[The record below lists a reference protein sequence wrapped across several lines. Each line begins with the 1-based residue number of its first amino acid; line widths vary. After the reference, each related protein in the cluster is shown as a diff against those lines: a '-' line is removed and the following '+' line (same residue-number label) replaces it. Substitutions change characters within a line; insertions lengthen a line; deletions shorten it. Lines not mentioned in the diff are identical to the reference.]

1 MEWHDL
7 EKMTVVKLREDA
19 HEKGIEGV
27 HGKNKS
33 QLVVELAGLL
43 GIQKP
48 HEEMSDDVVHT
59 KGDLKVKIRELK
71 VERDKLIEAHDHK
84 GLKHV
89 RRQIHGLKR
98 QIRKIHAATSVVG

>member
-7 EKMTVVKLREDA
+7 EKLTVVKLREDA

-27 HGKNKS
+27 HGKNKV
-33 QLVVELAGLL
+33 QLLGELAGLF
-43 GIQKP
+43 GIEKP
-48 HEEMSDDVVHT
+48 HEEMADDAVQTKSD
-59 KGDLKVKIRELK
+59 LQLSIRELK
-71 VERDKLIEAHDHK
+71 VERDKLIETHDHK

-98 QIRKIHAATSVVG
+98 QIRKIHRATLVGG

>member
-27 HGKNKS
+27 HGKDKS
-33 QLVVELAGLL
+33 QLMEELAVLL
-43 GIQKP
+43 GIEKP
-48 HEEMSDDVVHT
+48 HEGMADEAVHT
-59 KGDLKVKIRELK
+59 KGDLKLKIRELK
-71 VERDKLIEAHDHK
+71 IERDKLIETHDHK
-84 GLKHV
+84 GLQQV

-98 QIRKIHAATSVVG
+98 QIRKIHAATTVVG